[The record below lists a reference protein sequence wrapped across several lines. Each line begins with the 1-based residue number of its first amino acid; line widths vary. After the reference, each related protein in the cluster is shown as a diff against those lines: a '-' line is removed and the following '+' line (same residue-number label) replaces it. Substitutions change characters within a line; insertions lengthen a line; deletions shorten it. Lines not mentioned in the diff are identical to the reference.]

1 MSAIFDANAAKCRR
15 NAYIEAIPPPRF
27 PVLYLELAI
36 VTVLIVING
45 LLSMSELAI
54 VSSRPARLAGL
65 VEKGVRGSR
74 RALALAADPG
84 KFLSTVQIGITL
96 IGVLSGAFSG
106 ATLGQ
111 RLSLWLAELGLSQGM
126 ADAVG
131 VGLVVGIITYASLI
145 VGELVPKQIALRDP
159 ESIAVKVAPAM
170 NVMAKISLPLV
181 WLLDYSGKA
190 LLWLLGH
197 RGEKEER
204 VSEEEIRT
212 LVVEAEHA
220 GVLEPGEKEMIAGV
234 MRLGDLPVG
243 AVMTPRNEVSFIDL
257 ADPDPVIFASLQK
270 TNHSRCVV
278 FDGDRDSALGIVQA
292 KDVLDSYL
300 AGTIPDIRALTRK
313 APILPEM
320 LDARDVIAVL
330 RDSPVHIGLVHDEY
344 GVFQGVV
351 TSFDILEAIVGSF
364 SSEHG
369 PAEPAY
375 TKRDD
380 GSYLI
385 SGWMPA
391 LEFADLLGITLPEQR
406 PYQTCAGYLLQELAA
421 IPEVGDKITIGDW
434 RFEIV
439 DMDGRRIDKVLASR
453 TEKS

>member
-1 MSAIFDANAAKCRR
+1 MRLPIYGFTS
-15 NAYIEAIPPPRF
+15 PPGLER
-27 PVLYLELAI
+27 VLYVELAI
-36 VTVLIVING
+36 VAILIVVNG

-54 VSSRPARLAGL
+54 VSSRPARLSGML
-65 VEKGVRGSR
+65 ERGVRGSR
-74 RALALAADPG
+74 RALALASDPG

-106 ATLGQ
+106 ATLGL
-111 RLSLWLAELGLSQGM
+111 RLSLWLVDLGLSHRL
-126 ADAVG
+126 ADALG

-170 NVMAKISLPLV
+170 DLMAKVSLPLV
-181 WLLDYSGKA
+181 WLLDRSGKL

-197 RGEKEER
+197 RGEVEER

-212 LVVEAEHA
+212 LVKEAEHA

-243 AVMTPRNEVSFIDL
+243 AVMTPRNEVSQIDL
-257 ADPDPVIFASLQK
+257 ADPLSVTLANLQK
-270 TNHSRCVV
+270 TNHSRSVV

-292 KDVLDSYL
+292 KDLLDVYL
-300 AGTIPDIRALTRK
+300 VGRTPDIRALLRQ
-313 APILPEM
+313 APIIPET
-320 LDARDVIAVL
+320 LDARDVVAIL
-330 RDSPVHIGLVHDEY
+330 RNSPVHIGLVHDEY

-351 TSFDILEAIVGSF
+351 TSADILAAIVGAF
-364 SSEHG
+364 GSEHG
-369 PAEPAY
+369 PAEAAY
-375 TKRDD
+375 IKRGD

-391 LEFADLLGITLPEQR
+391 VEFADLLGIALPPSR
-406 PYQTCAGYLLQELAA
+406 PYQTFAGFLLQAFAA
-421 IPEVGDKITIGDW
+421 IPDVGDRITVGDW

-439 DMDGRRIDKVLASR
+439 DMDGRRIDKALVSR
-453 TEKS
+453 AEKIRSG

>member
-1 MSAIFDANAAKCRR
+1 M
-15 NAYIEAIPPPRF
+15 
-27 PVLYLELAI
+27 LYFELAI
-36 VTVLIVING
+36 VTCLIVING

-54 VSSRPARLAGL
+54 VSSRPARLAGM
-65 VEKGVRGSR
+65 VERGVRGSR
-74 RALALAADPG
+74 RALALASDPG

-111 RLSLWLAELGLSQGM
+111 RLSQWLIEFGLSQR
-126 ADAVG
+126 ASDTIG
-131 VGLVVGIITYASLI
+131 VALVVGIITYASLI

-170 NVMAKISLPLV
+170 NAMAKISLPLV
-181 WLLDYSGKA
+181 WLLDRSGKV

-197 RGEKEER
+197 RGEAEGR

-243 AVMTPRNEVSFIDL
+243 AVMTPRNEVSQIDL
-257 ADPDPVIFASLQK
+257 ADPLPVTLANLQK
-270 TNHSRCVV
+270 TNHSRSVV

-292 KDVLDSYL
+292 KDLLDEYL
-300 AGTIPDIRALTRK
+300 AGKAPDIRALVRE
-313 APILPEM
+313 APIIPET
-320 LDARDVIAVL
+320 LDARDVVAML

-351 TSFDILEAIVGSF
+351 TSADILEAIVGAF
-364 SSEHG
+364 STEYG
-369 PAEPAY
+369 PAEAAY
-375 TKRDD
+375 TRRDD

-391 LEFADLLGITLPEQR
+391 VEFADLLAITLPPSR
-406 PYQTCAGYLLQELAA
+406 PYQTFAGFLLQAFAA
-421 IPEVGDKITIGDW
+421 IPQAGDKIAVGGW
-434 RFEIV
+434 QFEIV
-439 DMDGRRIDKVLASR
+439 DMDGRRIDKALVTRL
-453 TEKS
+453 EKD

>member
-1 MSAIFDANAAKCRR
+1 
-15 NAYIEAIPPPRF
+15 
-27 PVLYLELAI
+27 VLYLELAI
-36 VTVLIVING
+36 VTVLIITNG

-65 VEKGVRGSR
+65 VERGVHGSR
-74 RALALAADPG
+74 RALALASDPG

-111 RLSLWLAELGLSQGM
+111 RLSLWLAEVGLSRGA
-126 ADAVG
+126 ADTVG
-131 VGLVVGIITYASLI
+131 VGLVVGIITYSSLI

-170 NVMAKISLPLV
+170 NLLAKISLPLV
-181 WLLDYSGKA
+181 WLLDRSGKA

-197 RGEKEER
+197 RGEAEER
-204 VSEEEIRT
+204 VTEEEIRT

-243 AVMTPRNEVSFIDL
+243 AVMTPRNEVSLIDL
-257 ADPDPVIFASLQK
+257 ADPLPMILANLQK
-270 TNHSRCVV
+270 TNHSRSVV

-292 KDVLDSYL
+292 KELLDVYL
-300 AGTIPDIRALTRK
+300 AGQTPDIRALIRE
-313 APILPEM
+313 APIIPET
-320 LDARDVIAVL
+320 LDARDVVAIL

-351 TSFDILEAIVGSF
+351 TSFDILEAIVGTF
-364 SSEHG
+364 STEQG

-375 TKRDD
+375 IRRDD
-380 GSYLI
+380 GSFLI

-391 LEFADLLGITLPEQR
+391 LECADLLGITLPEQR
-406 PYQTCAGYLLQELAA
+406 PYQTFAGFLLQEFAA
-421 IPEVGDKITIGDW
+421 IPAIGDKITFGGW
-434 RFEIV
+434 QFEIV
-439 DMDGRRIDKVLASR
+439 DMDGRRIDKALA
-453 TEKS
+453 TKENA

>member
-1 MSAIFDANAAKCRR
+1 M
-15 NAYIEAIPPPRF
+15 
-27 PVLYLELAI
+27 LYFELAI
-36 VTVLIVING
+36 VTCLIVING

-54 VSSRPARLAGL
+54 VSSRPARLAGM

-74 RALALAADPG
+74 RALALASDPG

-106 ATLGQ
+106 ATLGH
-111 RLSLWLAELGLSQGM
+111 RLSQWLVELGLSQP
-126 ADAVG
+126 ASDTIG
-131 VGLVVGIITYASLI
+131 VALVVGVITYASLI
-145 VGELVPKQIALRDP
+145 IGELVPKQIALRDP

-170 NVMAKISLPLV
+170 NAMAKISLPLV
-181 WLLDYSGKA
+181 WLLDRSGKL

-197 RGEKEER
+197 RGEAEGR

-243 AVMTPRNEVSFIDL
+243 AVMTPRNEVSQIDL
-257 ADPDPVIFASLQK
+257 ADPLPVTLANLQK

-278 FDGDRDSALGIVQA
+278 FDGDRDSALGIIHA
-292 KDVLDSYL
+292 KDLLDEYL
-300 AGTIPDIRALTRK
+300 AGKTPDIRALLRE
-313 APILPEM
+313 APIIPET
-320 LDARDVIAVL
+320 LDARDVVAML

-364 SSEHG
+364 STDHG
-369 PAEPAY
+369 PAEAAY

-391 LEFADLLGITLPEQR
+391 VEFADLLAITLPPSR
-406 PYQTCAGYLLQELAA
+406 PYQTVAGFLLHAFAA
-421 IPEVGDKITIGDW
+421 IPDVGDKVVVGDW
-434 RFEIV
+434 QFEIV
-439 DMDGRRIDKVLASR
+439 DMDGRRIDKALATR
-453 TEKS
+453 LEKD

>member
-1 MSAIFDANAAKCRR
+1 VF
-15 NAYIEAIPPPRF
+15 
-27 PVLYLELAI
+27 YLELAI
-36 VTVLIVING
+36 VTALIVVNG

-54 VSSRPARLAGL
+54 VSSRPARLVGL
-65 VEKGVRGSR
+65 VEKRVPGSR
-74 RALALAADPG
+74 RALALASNPG

-106 ATLGQ
+106 ATLGL
-111 RLSLWLAELGLSQGM
+111 RLSQWLAELGLSQGV
-126 ADAVG
+126 ADTAG

-159 ESIAVKVAPAM
+159 ESVAVKVAPAM
-170 NVMAKISLPLV
+170 SLMARVSLPLV

-197 RGEKEER
+197 GGEAEER

-257 ADPDPVIFASLQK
+257 ADPEQVILENLRK
-270 TNHSRCVV
+270 TDHSRCVV
-278 FDGDRDSALGIVQA
+278 FEGDRDSALGIVQA
-292 KDVLDSYL
+292 KEMLDVYL
-300 AGTIPDIRALTRK
+300 AGKKPEIRGLIRQ
-313 APILPEM
+313 APIIPET
-320 LDARDVIAVL
+320 LDARDVIAIL
-330 RDSPVHIGLVHDEY
+330 RDSAVHIGLVHDEY

-351 TSFDILEAIVGSF
+351 TSFDILEAIVGAF
-364 SSEHG
+364 NTEQG

-375 TKRDD
+375 VRRDD

-391 LEFADLLGITLPEQR
+391 LEFAELLGIQLPSSR
-406 PYQTCAGYLLQELAA
+406 PYQTFAGYLLQEFGA
-421 IPEVGDKITIGDW
+421 IPEVGDKVTAGGW

-439 DMDGRRIDKVLASR
+439 DLDGRRIDKVLASR
-453 TEKS
+453 LEKP

>member
-1 MSAIFDANAAKCRR
+1 M
-15 NAYIEAIPPPRF
+15 
-27 PVLYLELAI
+27 LYLELAI

-74 RALALAADPG
+74 RALALASDPG

-111 RLSLWLAELGLSQGM
+111 RLSLWLIELGLSQGV
-126 ADAVG
+126 ADTIG

-159 ESIAVKVAPAM
+159 ESIAVRVAPAM
-170 NVMAKISLPLV
+170 NVMAKVSLPLV
-181 WLLDYSGKA
+181 WLLDHSGKA

-197 RGEKEER
+197 RGASRGR

-243 AVMTPRNEVSFIDL
+243 AVMTPRNEVEHHRSRRSRPSDL
-257 ADPDPVIFASLQK
+257 R
-270 TNHSRCVV
+270 H
-278 FDGDRDSALGIVQA
+278 
-292 KDVLDSYL
+292 
-300 AGTIPDIRALTRK
+300 
-313 APILPEM
+313 
-320 LDARDVIAVL
+320 
-330 RDSPVHIGLVHDEY
+330 
-344 GVFQGVV
+344 
-351 TSFDILEAIVGSF
+351 
-364 SSEHG
+364 
-369 PAEPAY
+369 PAEDQSLRAASCS
-375 TKRDD
+375 TAIATVR
-380 GSYLI
+380 SA
-385 SGWMPA
+385 SC
-391 LEFADLLGITLPEQR
+391 R
-406 PYQTCAGYLLQELAA
+406 PRTCSTSTSRA
-421 IPEVGDKITIGDW
+421 
-434 RFEIV
+434 
-439 DMDGRRIDKVLASR
+439 RRPTSAS
-453 TEKS
+453 